1 MDRAVQHMRQIDKLF
16 KEMPGR
22 DASDLH
28 LVATRPP
35 MFRVSGEMTESE
47 HPRLTAEAVKDLVYE
62 MLTPAQRERIES
74 HLDLDFAY
82 ELEGLARFRANV
94 LHQQHG
100 LGAVFRLIPSKILT
114 LQDLGMPDVVRKIAE
129 STGGLILV
137 TGPTGSGKS
146 TTLAAM
152 IDHINNTRDAHIVTI
167 EDPLE
172 FIHEPKKC
180 LITQREVGAHT
191 QDFASAL
198 RVAGR
203 QDPDIILVGEM
214 RDLETISLALT
225 SAACGLLVFGTLHTN
240 SAIKTVDRLIDAYP
254 ADEQNQVRAMLADC
268 LRGVV
273 AQQLVKTPDG
283 KRCAAVEILLGGK
296 ALGNLIREAKT
307 SMIASYMQSGSGEG
321 MQTMDQS
328 LASLVQSGKIKPED
342 AALKATDKA
351 TFERMA
357 AGGPANGS
365 AGAPAGGYASGG
377 MGGGYRSQQAARPA
391 ATVPQPRPPI
401 PRR

>member
-1 MDRAVQHMRQIDKLF
+1 LDRAVQHMRQIDKLF

-328 LASLVQSGKIKPED
+328 LASLVQAGKIKPED

-357 AGGPANGS
+357 AGGPVTGA

-377 MGGGYRSQQAARPA
+377 MAGGYRSQQPQRPA
-391 ATVPQPRPPI
+391 VAPPVQRPPM